1 MARTDAVS
9 IELAKRR
16 YSEALAAYTL
26 EQWRSLAQDLGLS
39 SNSPSSTPSAHD
51 NALDSS
57 DDSGSDVR
65 INGVV
70 NGVGAKRKN
79 ANRQDTDKD
88 ISNGLQ
94 NVTLS
99 PGGTSRGVSL
109 TA

>member
-70 NGVGAKRKN
+70 NGVG
-79 ANRQDTDKD
+79 T
-88 ISNGLQ
+88 
-94 NVTLS
+94 
-99 PGGTSRGVSL
+99 VSL
-109 TA
+109 TLGEADCAFFCFFETHGVPCSSCTYRGAISIP